1 MSETPLPPVDEMPV
15 LQDAVKAMKL
25 DLAVSSVGDVYVFHE
40 KAMPERLNW
49 VEYDR
54 KALKLYFI
62 SEKGR
67 IQGLGMTV
75 MKTLDETVCVARRIF
90 IIHRENGD
98 VKTVFEMPLVHQ
110 LQK

>member
-1 MSETPLPPVDEMPV
+1 MSEETLPPVDEMPV

-25 DLAVSSVGDVYVFHE
+25 DLAVSNVGDVYVFHE

-54 KALKLYFI
+54 VALRLYFI

-75 MKTLDETVCVARRIF
+75 MKSLDETIRFARRIF
-90 IIHRENGD
+90 LIHRENGE

-110 LQK
+110 IVK